1 MKKTYIKWSD
11 NDLDFIRQNY
21 DKLTDKDMSETLSKI
36 SGNTISVGM
45 IRRQRRKLQL
55 GRKRGRPK
63 SSSGRLDQ

>member
-21 DKLTDKDMSETLSKI
+21 EKLTDKDMSETLSKI
-36 SGNTISVGM
+36 SGISISIGM

-63 SSSGRLDQ
+63 SVIS

>member
-63 SSSGRLDQ
+63 NTSI